1 MNHIDRA
8 QLCRNG
14 LLNPRYP
21 TVLRGLTTKVESAV
35 EVKAPSNVDLLGTP
49 TLILFK
55 IRCTAITEFIGQE
68 DDMSRG
74 SEAGSKPRYFREE
87 WVVLRSLR
95 DFSVFHKHIKS
106 QVSPSEHSA
115 GTGARIV
122 GAATAALTMVGG
134 SQVVVKKERGPLV
147 PSLSKATQA
156 STLGLSSKKV
166 IERRKK
172 LLDEYLKYL
181 VAPNNLLSRCPELLI
196 FLGAYTGIFPNEGSH
211 QFEDEFGR
219 EEASRAE
226 LDTERL
232 KAGIVYVKRGTE
244 QKRPEVTPKKTNKS
258 LGNRAASITG
268 FDTMIDAPPEP
279 STSYVEE
286 GQKLTETTQTN
297 VNRRIALIRS
307 QEVSLK
313 DVRRSTFRLL
323 RNLFDLDNASF
334 FRSRVISV
342 IKTMS
347 VACTNSQDFHLMLFR
362 SHVKY
367 INGEW
372 VSGWI
377 FYLID
382 TFWPNGVFY
391 TRGPDLTES
400 ERMDLKLNS
409 KKMLADVFP
418 LQLRTVLGKH
428 SNEGL
433 DMLHEMLQN
442 RLVLK
447 SIAYMLLDLVWA
459 EVFPELT
466 DFVTGASCLEKEV

>member
-1 MNHIDRA
+1 
-8 QLCRNG
+8 
-14 LLNPRYP
+14 
-21 TVLRGLTTKVESAV
+21 LRGLTTKVESAV
-35 EVKAPSNVDLLGTP
+35 EVKAPSNVDLLGKP

-55 IRCTAITEFIGQE
+55 IRCTAITEFIGQ
-68 DDMSRG
+68 DNDLARG
-74 SEAGSKPRYFREE
+74 GEAGSKPRYFREE

-95 DFSVFHKHIKS
+95 DFSVFHRHIKS

-115 GTGARIV
+115 GTGARLV

-134 SQVVVKKERGPLV
+134 SQVVAKKERGPLV

-156 STLGLSSKKV
+156 GTLGLSSKKV

-172 LLDEYLKYL
+172 LLDEYLKYM
-181 VAPNNLLSRCPELLI
+181 VAPNNSLSRCPELLI
-196 FLGAYTGIFPNEGSH
+196 FLGAYTNIFPSGDND
-211 QFEDEFGR
+211 QFGDEFGR
-219 EEASRAE
+219 EDASRAE
-226 LDTERL
+226 LDTEKL
-232 KAGIVYVKRGTE
+232 KAGLVHVKRGTE

-258 LGNRAASITG
+258 VVNSTTSING
-268 FDTMIDAPPEP
+268 FDAMSDAPPEP
-279 STSYVEE
+279 GTSLVEE
-286 GQKLTETTQTN
+286 SQKVTDTAQTN

-313 DVRRSTFRLL
+313 DVRRSAFRLL

-342 IKTMS
+342 LKTMS
-347 VACTNSQDFHLMLFR
+347 VAFTNSQDFHLMLFR

-382 TFWPNGVFY
+382 MFWPNGVFY
-391 TRGPDLTES
+391 TRGPDLTEY
-400 ERMDLKLNS
+400 ERLDLKLNS
-409 KKMLADVFP
+409 KKLLEQLFP

-428 SNEGL
+428 SDEGL

-459 EVFPELT
+459 EIFPELT
-466 DFVTGASCLEKEV
+466 DFVTGAACLEKDV